1 MDLLFDFFTTLE
13 KELQSDLIALR
24 IKILDKINIIK
35 RLYSLNIIPD
45 FNRYELYTIVN
56 EMKKLFTYIITQGN
70 YSYLKKNYDILNKKL
85 GGILHS
91 MYTRSGYHILL
102 RNIPMYGVPKEMKER
117 EMVTSHHIY
126 DTLVNVFGID
136 MISNV
141 LQVNDTTYLVKVFKY
156 DEQSKL
162 ITDSI
167 HGKQIEDKIIQ
178 ADVIEIKPLIIDDI
192 DHDSSIDFLEK
203 PKDEL
208 SDSWTLRMFKYACS
222 VVNRVKGLAL
232 HIH

>member
-1 MDLLFDFFTTLE
+1 MDLLLDFFTTLE
-13 KELQSDLIALR
+13 QELQSDLIALR

-56 EMKKLFTYIITQGN
+56 EMRKLFTQIINQGN
-70 YSYLKKNYDILNKKL
+70 YSYLKKHYDVLNKKL

-91 MYTRSGYHILL
+91 MYKRSGYHILL
-102 RNIPMYGVPKEMKER
+102 RNIPIYGVPKEMNER
-117 EMVTSHHIY
+117 EMITSHHIY
-126 DTLVNVFGID
+126 DTLVSVFGID

-162 ITDSI
+162 IKDSI
-167 HGKQIEDKIIQ
+167 HGKQIEDKIIK

-192 DHDSSIDFLEK
+192 DHDSSIDCLET

-222 VVNRVKGLAL
+222 FVNRVKGLAL
-232 HIH
+232 NIH